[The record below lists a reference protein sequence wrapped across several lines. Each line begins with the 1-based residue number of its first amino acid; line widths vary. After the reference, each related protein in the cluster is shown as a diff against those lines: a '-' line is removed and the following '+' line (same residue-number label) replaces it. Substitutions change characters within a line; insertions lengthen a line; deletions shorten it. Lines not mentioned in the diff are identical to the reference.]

1 MSETHML
8 GQFIPLIYHYN
19 MLSDE
24 ARMSAFKE
32 AIADVVKPGHT
43 VLELGGG
50 TGVLSHMAAQQGAQV
65 LCVERNP
72 EMAGEARRILKMN
85 PAGAQVTVIEADAF
99 DYIPPGPVD
108 VVVCEMLHVGMLR
121 EKQLGVID
129 AFKRHYKEAIGGP
142 LPRFIPEAFFQAVQP
157 VQQSFD
163 YLGYHAPVP
172 SFQDPLSI
180 QPRTQVLGEPVLF
193 HSASY
198 AEDYSLDCSWSGHLH
213 FHQAGQFNALR
224 IITKNVL
231 AVNEA
236 EQRTVDWFS
245 QYLVV
250 PLEHPLTVQAGQ
262 SAQISFSYQSGDP
275 VNALKPVV
283 MLLG

>member
-1 MSETHML
+1 M
-8 GQFIPLIYHYN
+8 
-19 MLSDE
+19 
-24 ARMSAFKE
+24 
-32 AIADVVKPGHT
+32 
-43 VLELGGG
+43 LELGGG

>member
-1 MSETHML
+1 MSETNML

-50 TGVLSHMAAQQGAQV
+50 TGVLSHMAAQIGAQV

-72 EMAGEARRILKMN
+72 EMVGEARRILKLN
-85 PAGAQVTVIEADAF
+85 AAGERVTVIEADAF

-121 EKQLGVID
+121 EKQLSVID

-172 SFQDPLSI
+172 CFQDPLSI
-180 QPRTQVLGEPVLF
+180 QARTLELGEPVVYQA
-193 HSASY
+193 ASY
-198 AEDYSLDCSWSGHLH
+198 AEDYSLDCSWSGTVH
-213 FHQAGQFNALR
+213 FHQAGLFNALR
-224 IITKNVL
+224 VITKNVL
-231 AVNEA
+231 TVRED

-250 PLEHPLTVQAGQ
+250 PLEHPMEVHSGQ
-262 SAQISFSYQSGDP
+262 SAQVSFSYQSGDP
-275 VNALKPVV
+275 VNALRPVV
-283 MLLG
+283 TRQG

>member
-1 MSETHML
+1 MSETNML

-24 ARMSAFKE
+24 ARMSAFNE

-50 TGVLSHMAAQQGAQV
+50 TGVLSHMAAQRGAQV

-72 EMAGEARRILKMN
+72 EMVGEARRILKMN
-85 PAGAQVTVIEADAF
+85 AAGEHITVIEADAF

-129 AFKRHYKEAIGGP
+129 AFKRNYKKAIGGP

-163 YLGYHAPVP
+163 YLGYYAPVP
-172 SFQDPLSI
+172 SFQDPMSI
-180 QPRTQVLGEPVLF
+180 QARTQVLGEPVLF

-198 AEDYSLDCSWSGHLH
+198 TEDYSLDCSWTGTLH
-213 FHQAGQFNALR
+213 FTHAGQFNALR
-224 IITKNVL
+224 VITKNVL

-250 PLEHPLTVQAGQ
+250 PLEHPITVQAGQ
-262 SAQISFSYQSGDP
+262 TACVSFTYQSGDP

-283 MLLG
+283 TLTD

>member
-1 MSETHML
+1 M
-8 GQFIPLIYHYN
+8 
-19 MLSDE
+19 
-24 ARMSAFKE
+24 
-32 AIADVVKPGHT
+32 
-43 VLELGGG
+43 
-50 TGVLSHMAAQQGAQV
+50 
-65 LCVERNP
+65 
-72 EMAGEARRILKMN
+72 KMN
-85 PAGAQVTVIEADAF
+85 PAGEQVTVIEADAF

-180 QPRTQVLGEPVLF
+180 QTRTQVLGEPVLF

-198 AEDYSLDCSWSGHLH
+198 AEDYSLDCSWSGSVH
-213 FHQAGQFNALR
+213 FMHAGQFNALR

>member
-1 MSETHML
+1 MWERL
-8 GQFIPLIYHYN
+8 G
-19 MLSDE
+19 
-24 ARMSAFKE
+24 AFKE
-32 AIADVVKPGHT
+32 AINEVVKPGHT

-50 TGVLSHMAAQQGAQV
+50 TCVLSHMAAQAGAQV

-85 PAGAQVTVIEADAF
+85 PAGEQVTVIEADAF

-129 AFKRHYKEAIGGP
+129 AFKRNYKKAIGGP

-163 YLGYHAPVP
+163 YLGYYAPVP

-180 QPRTQVLGEPVLF
+180 QARTQALGEPLLF
-193 HSASY
+193 QSASY
-198 AEDYSLDCSWSGHLH
+198 AEDYSLDCSWSGTLRFTH
-213 FHQAGQFNALR
+213 AGQFNALR
-224 IITKNVL
+224 LITKNVL

-250 PLEHPLTVQAGQ
+250 PLEHPIDVQAGQ
-262 SAQISFSYQSGDP
+262 AAHVSFSYQSGDP

-283 MLLG
+283 TLMD

>member
-1 MSETHML
+1 MSETHTL

-24 ARMSAFKE
+24 ARMSAFRE
-32 AIADVVKPGHT
+32 AISDVVQPGHT

-50 TGVLSHMAAQQGAQV
+50 TGVLSHMAAQAGAQV

-72 EMAGEARRILKMN
+72 EMASEARRILKMN
-85 PAGAQVTVIEADAF
+85 ATGAQVTVIEADAF

-163 YLGYHAPVP
+163 YLGYLAPVP
-172 SFQDPLSI
+172 SFQDPMSI
-180 QPRTQVLGEPVLF
+180 QPRTQVLGDPVLF

-198 AEDYSLDCSWSGHLH
+198 AEDFSLDCTWSGNLH
-213 FHQAGQFNALR
+213 FHQTGQFNALR

-250 PLEHPLTVQAGQ
+250 PLEHPIDVHAGQ
-262 SAQISFSYQSGDP
+262 TARVSFSYQSGDP
-275 VNALKPVV
+275 VNALRPVV
-283 MLLG
+283 TLLG

>member
-1 MSETHML
+1 MSETNML

-32 AIADVVKPGHT
+32 AISEVVKPGHT

-50 TGVLSHMAAQQGAQV
+50 TGVLSHMAAQMGAQV

-72 EMAGEARRILKMN
+72 EMVEEARRILKMN
-85 PAGAQVTVIEADAF
+85 AAGKQVTVIEADAF
-99 DYIPPGPVD
+99 DYLPPGPVD

-129 AFKRHYKEAIGGP
+129 AFKRNYKEAIGGP
-142 LPRFIPEAFFQAVQP
+142 LPRFIPEAFFQAAQP

-172 SFQDPLSI
+172 SFQDPSSSHA
-180 QPRTQVLGEPVLF
+180 RTMALGEPVLF

-198 AEDYSLDCSWSGHLH
+198 AEDYSLDCTWSGSLH
-213 FHQAGQFNALR
+213 FHQTGQFNALR

-231 AVNEA
+231 AVNEV

-250 PLEHPLTVQAGQ
+250 PLEHPIDVQAGQ
-262 SAQISFSYQSGDP
+262 TAQVSFSYQSGDP
-275 VNALKPVV
+275 VNALRPVV
-283 MLLG
+283 TLSA